1 MRVRF
6 GLSVRDMQAVFGSEG
21 ELRSLGRVRVR
32 LADGTDYGTE
42 GRVTIVDNTAEGRTD
57 TIQVYAEL
65 ANPQSRL
72 VPESTVVVT
81 LYRQTDSLVPAV
93 PPSAVQH
100 DAQGAF
106 VYVVQEDDRVSL
118 RRVTLGNLVGESQT
132 VRSGL
137 TAHERVVT
145 DGTHK
150 VADGMKV
157 DYARKGA
164 DAGVRD

>member
-1 MRVRF
+1 MPK
-6 GLSVRDMQAVFGSEG
+6 
-21 ELRSLGRVRVR
+21 
-32 LADGTDYGTE
+32 
-42 GRVTIVDNTAEGRTD
+42 RTD
-57 TIQVYAEL
+57 IHRILVIGSGVQTVGEQAF
-65 ANPQSRL
+65 ANFP
-72 VPESTVVVT
+72 
-81 LYRQTDSLVPAV
+81 
-93 PPSAVQH
+93 
-100 DAQGAF
+100 
-106 VYVVQEDDRVSL
+106 SL

-137 TAHERVVT
+137 AAHERVVT